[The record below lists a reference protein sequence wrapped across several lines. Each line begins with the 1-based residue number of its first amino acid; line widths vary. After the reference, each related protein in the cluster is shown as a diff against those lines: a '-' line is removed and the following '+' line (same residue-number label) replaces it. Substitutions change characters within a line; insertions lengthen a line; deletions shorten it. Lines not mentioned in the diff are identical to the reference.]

1 MRVFS
6 IFLLLFFFLLNV
18 YSQSSNT
25 KIINLQNFDQK
36 KIHFGYFVGMNE
48 YDYKLDYVINPEKR
62 TLISDQAGINVG
74 LIGDLKLRK
83 NLNLRFEPG
92 LYTNKS
98 EIVFYDR
105 QIIGK
110 EFERNSDTLRSIKS
124 TYIHLPLLLKY
135 SAKRLNN
142 FKPYILGGLST
153 SFNLSSNQNSPDDNN
168 NGVFRLKTN
177 TFYYELGFGIDFY
190 LPYFKFSP
198 SIRGVFSLEN
208 ELIPDSDQKSP
219 WTSNIDKMSARAIFI
234 NFSFH

>member
-6 IFLLLFFFLLNV
+6 IFLLHFFFLLNV
-18 YSQSSNT
+18 YSQSGNT
-25 KIINLQNFDQK
+25 KINNLQNFDQK
-36 KIHFGYFVGMNE
+36 KIHFGYFVGINE
-48 YDYKLDYVINPEKR
+48 YNYKLDYVINPERR
-62 TLISDQAGINVG
+62 TLISDKAGINVG

-110 EFERNSDTLRSIKS
+110 EFEKSSDTLRSMKS

-153 SFNLSSNQNSPDDNN
+153 SFNLSSNQNSPDDNK
-168 NGVFRLKTN
+168 NGVFRLRTN

-198 SIRGVFSLEN
+198 SIRGVFSLKN
-208 ELIPDSDQKSP
+208 ELVPDSDPESP

>member
-18 YSQSSNT
+18 YSQSGNT
-25 KIINLQNFDQK
+25 KITNLQNFDQK
-36 KIHFGYFVGMNE
+36 KIHFGYFVGMNN
-48 YDYKLDYVINPEKR
+48 YNYKLDYVINPDKR
-62 TLISDQAGINVG
+62 TLINKQTGINVG
-74 LIGDLKLRK
+74 LIGDLKLRT

-105 QIIGK
+105 QKLPKI
-110 EFERNSDTLRSIKS
+110 SDTLRSMKS

-153 SFNLSSNQNSPDDNN
+153 SFNLSSNQNSPEDNN
-168 NGVFRLKTN
+168 NGVFRLKAN

-198 SIRGVFSLEN
+198 SIRGVFSLKN
-208 ELIPDSDQKSP
+208 ELVPDSDPESP

>member
-18 YSQSSNT
+18 YSQSGNT
-25 KIINLQNFDQK
+25 KITNLQNFDQK
-36 KIHFGYFVGMNE
+36 KIHFGYFVGMNN
-48 YDYKLDYVINPEKR
+48 YNYKLDYVINPDKR
-62 TLISDQAGINVG
+62 TLINKQTGINVG

-142 FKPYILGGLST
+142 FKPYVLGGLST

-168 NGVFRLKTN
+168 NGVFRLKAN

-198 SIRGVFSLEN
+198 SIRGVFSLKN
-208 ELIPDSDQKSP
+208 ELVPDSDPESP
-219 WTSNIDKMSARAIFI
+219 WTGNIDKMSARAIFI